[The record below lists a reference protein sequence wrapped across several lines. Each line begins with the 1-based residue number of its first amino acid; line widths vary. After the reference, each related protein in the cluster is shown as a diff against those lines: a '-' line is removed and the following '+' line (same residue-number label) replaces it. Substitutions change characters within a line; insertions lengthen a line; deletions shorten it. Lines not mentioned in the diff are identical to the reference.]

1 MSSGSGDEATSPSR
15 AIVTSMKIYLPILVV
30 SVGALELLRRR
41 HPVAFAC
48 RRRAGHLA
56 TSLASESF
64 GFLEWVV
71 PVAKVSDD
79 AIVELCGLDALVLLR
94 FLRLGRKLATC
105 GILLSIVLLP
115 VYATADWTS
124 STLDLLDRE
133 GITGL
138 RPGDPRLWASLLSM
152 YVLSL
157 YTMHLLLA
165 EYKAFVRRR
174 HAFLSKLDV
183 QQYSVV
189 INDLPRTLRT
199 REALTKYLKYLFPT
213 SLQAVVLSV
222 ECGHLEGLVASRD
235 HFRMKLEHALAE
247 SARSGDRPL
256 HIVKTRGT
264 AVDAIEYFE
273 RKLKSRN
280 DVIPIEIETIEDK
293 QRVLH
298 AAMTDETL
306 NDAACVSDHHYDEE
320 DERHDN
326 DLRESLIEYHAEWTQ
341 PSQSSKQTRSLLK
354 IMRHSAFVTFS
365 SLQSAHIAQQLLQT
379 ETPTTML
386 VEAAPAPADV
396 VWENIGVSRKVRST
410 WQYVSVL
417 LTTAIVVFWTIPT
430 AVVASFAKVENLRQV
445 WPSLDDAFA
454 EHGWIL
460 SVFQQLAPLGLV
472 AMTAIAPVVF
482 SLLSRR
488 EGHASTA
495 SVDASIFVKLGY
507 FQFIQIFF
515 VSVFFGSFLTI
526 VDNIRA
532 ILDSPSSIIN
542 LLGRS
547 IPAQAS
553 SFMSFLIIKT
563 GLSLSLELLR
573 VVPYLLSRVY
583 LVCAPQL
590 TKRERSMPWYG
601 LRPLNEP
608 GELQYSMLLP
618 DYYQAVLLTLTFSP
632 MSPLMAYFGALFF
645 ALSDVVYR
653 RQLLFVYDPNVHTT
667 GAYWPHLYSFV
678 ITALVVAQC
687 TLLGVLS
694 LKQAPGPATAA
705 LVLPVL
711 TLLFHFHVAAL
722 YPRTAANLPLLECCR
737 LDVLRSPGATFP
749 PTTYVQPALLAR
761 APLRADYA
769 ELGSQA
775 EGHASDSSSL
785 VGLYAEFNR
794 DEDNM

>member
-1 MSSGSGDEATSPSR
+1 MSSSGSSDEAASPSL
-15 AIVTSMKIYLPILVV
+15 AIVTSMQIYLPMLLV
-30 SVGALELLRRR
+30 SVIAFELLRRP

-48 RRRAGHLA
+48 RRRAA
-56 TSLASESF
+56 RTASTLSSASF
-64 GFLEWVV
+64 GFLRWVL
-71 PVAKVSDD
+71 PVMKVSDD

-94 FLRLGRKLATC
+94 FLRLGRKLACC
-105 GILLSIVLLP
+105 GIILSIVLLP

-124 STLDLLDRE
+124 STLDMLDRE

-138 RPGDPRLWASLLSM
+138 KPGDPRLWASLLSM
-152 YVLSL
+152 YVLSF
-157 YTMHLLLA
+157 YTMHLLLLLA

-174 HAFLSKLDV
+174 HAFLSKPDV

-189 INDLPRTLRT
+189 INDLPRSLRT

-222 ECGHLEGLVASRD
+222 ECGHIEALVASREL
-235 HFRMKLEHALAE
+235 FRMKLEHALAE
-247 SARSGDRPL
+247 SATSGDRPL

-280 DVIPIEIETIEDK
+280 EVIPIEIDAIEEK
-293 QRVLH
+293 QRVLY

-306 NDAACVSDHHYDEE
+306 TDAACVSDHHYDDDDE
-320 DERHDN
+320 DASR
-326 DLRESLIEYHAEWTQ
+326 LRESLIEYHAEWTQ
-341 PSQSSKQTRSLLK
+341 PSQSTKQTRTLLK

-379 ETPTTML
+379 ETPTTMR
-386 VEAAPAPADV
+386 VEAAPAPSDV
-396 VWENIGVSRKVRST
+396 VWENIGVSRQVRST

-417 LTTAIVVFWTIPT
+417 VTTAIVVFWTIPT
-430 AVVASFAKVENLRQV
+430 AIVASFAKVENLRQV

-454 EHGWIL
+454 KHAWL
-460 SVFQQLAPLGLV
+460 LHAFQQFAPLGLV

-482 SLLSRR
+482 SLLSKR

-495 SVDASIFVKLGY
+495 AIDASLFIKLGY

-526 VDNIRA
+526 LDNIRA
-532 ILDSPSSIIN
+532 ILDT
-542 LLGRS
+542 
-547 IPAQAS
+547 S

-573 VVPYLLSRVY
+573 VVPYLLSRLY
-583 LVCAPQL
+583 LLCAPQL
-590 TKRERSMPWYG
+590 TRRERSMAWYG
-601 LRPLNEP
+601 LRPLHEP
-608 GELQYSMLLP
+608 GELQYAMLLP

-645 ALSDVVYR
+645 TLSEVVYR

-667 GAYWPHLYSFV
+667 GAYWPHLYTFV
-678 ITALVVAQC
+678 MTALVVAQS

-705 LVLPVL
+705 LLLPVL
-711 TLLFHFHVAAL
+711 TLLFHLHVVAL

-749 PTTYVQPALLAR
+749 TTTYVQPALLAR
-761 APLRADYA
+761 PPLRADYA
-769 ELGSQA
+769 ELGSA
-775 EGHASDSSSL
+775 RPRGEGIASESSSSSL
-785 VGLYAEFNR
+785 VALYT
-794 DEDNM
+794 DYEDKDM